1 MKVYDGDGKIL
12 GRLASK
18 IASEL
23 LEGQEIRV
31 VNAEKIFIIGNK
43 KNILEDYEKKRARGK
58 QINAPKFPRRPERI
72 FKRTVRGML
81 PRGKPKGRKAFKRLR
96 AYIGVPS
103 ELKSEDIEEPDV
115 KGSEGKIGITLEEV
129 SEHLGAKF

>member
-1 MKVYDGDGKIL
+1 MKVYDGQDKIL

-18 IASEL
+18 VAEDL
-23 LEGQEIRV
+23 LNGEEVKV
-31 VNAEKIFIIGNK
+31 VNSEKIFVSGRKDEI
-43 KNILEDYEKKRARGK
+43 YEIYRTKRERGK
-58 QINAPKFPRRPERI
+58 QRKGPYYPRRPERI

-81 PRGKPKGRKAFKRLR
+81 PYQQPRGRKAFKRLR

-103 ELKSEDIEEPDV
+103 EFEGKVEKLDKLKSSDGI
-115 KGSEGKIGITLEEV
+115 KGLTLGEI

>member
-18 IASEL
+18 VASEL
-23 LEGQEIRV
+23 LEGEEMRV

-58 QINAPKFPRRPERI
+58 QINAPEFPRRPERI

-81 PRGKPKGRKAFKRLR
+81 PREKPKGRKAFKRLR
-96 AYIGVPS
+96 AYIEVPS
-103 ELKSEDIEEPDV
+103 EIKDEDIEDPDV
-115 KGSEGKIGITLEEV
+115 KSSEGKIGITLEEV
-129 SEHLGAKF
+129 SKHLGAKF